1 MFFEDKE
8 ATNPNLNL
16 FLNYIIV
23 LSYLLE
29 LKNKENSFFLILK
42 QSLKNPYFLNFG
54 GPKAQL

>member
-54 GPKAQL
+54 GP